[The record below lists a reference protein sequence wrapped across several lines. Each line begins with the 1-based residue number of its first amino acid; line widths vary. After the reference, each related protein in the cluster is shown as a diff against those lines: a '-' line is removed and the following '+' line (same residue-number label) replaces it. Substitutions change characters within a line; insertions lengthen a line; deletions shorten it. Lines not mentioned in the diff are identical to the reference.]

1 MQTPWVG
8 KSVWQGAN
16 GDKLSV
22 EELSIEY
29 YAKKGFKAVHS
40 EGTYRLQ
47 VQFVWSTD
55 EVCRPSCHIP
65 LCAAVLGRSL
75 LRGTRR

>member
-16 GDKLSV
+16 GGKLSV

-40 EGTYRLQ
+40 EGTYRL
-47 VQFVWSTD
+47 
-55 EVCRPSCHIP
+55 
-65 LCAAVLGRSL
+65 
-75 LRGTRR
+75 